1 METKSEFV
9 FGSNL
14 SGNNMIGS
22 IPSALL
28 DKTRNKALV
37 LRYAHI
43 FLLIVNF
50 DSAYNFEGTKL

>member
-1 METKSEFV
+1 
-9 FGSNL
+9 
-14 SGNNMIGS
+14 MIGS

-50 DSAYNFEGTKL
+50 DSAYNFKGTKL